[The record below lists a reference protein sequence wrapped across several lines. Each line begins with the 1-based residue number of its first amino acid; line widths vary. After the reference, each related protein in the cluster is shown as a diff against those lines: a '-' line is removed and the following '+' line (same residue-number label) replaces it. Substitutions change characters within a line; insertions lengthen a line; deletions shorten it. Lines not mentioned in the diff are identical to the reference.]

1 MNNAL
6 VKVLQ
11 ARLDYAF
18 QNTELAQ
25 AAVTH
30 RSAGGRN
37 NERLEFLGDAVL
49 GLVIA
54 EALYRQLGALAEGD
68 LSRLRASLVNRDTLA
83 ELGQE
88 LALGELLLL
97 GAGERKSGG
106 FRRKSILADAIEALL
121 GAVYLDGGFT
131 AARDLVL
138 HLFTGRLQSLPDPEQ
153 LKDAKTRLQEYLQ
166 GRGLA
171 IPVYDMLEV
180 RGKAHEQS
188 FVVRCEIAALDIVTQ
203 GTGRSRRLAE
213 QQAAEQGLLAARAKG
228 EAHG

>member
-1 MNNAL
+1 MSNTL
-6 VKVLQ
+6 VKALH

-18 QNTELAQ
+18 QNVELAQ
-25 AAVTH
+25 AAITH
-30 RSAGGRN
+30 RSAGGKN

-83 ELGQE
+83 ELGRE

-97 GAGERKSGG
+97 GPGERKSGG
-106 FRRKSILADAIEALL
+106 FRRKSILADAVEALL
-121 GAVYLDGGFT
+121 GAVYLDGGFS
-131 AARDLVL
+131 AARDMVL
-138 HLFTGRLQSLPDPEQ
+138 RLFAARLQNLPDPEK

-166 GRGLA
+166 GRGLVP
-171 IPVYDMLEV
+171 PVYDLVEV

-188 FVVRCEIAALDIVTQ
+188 FVVRCMIETLGIGTQ
-203 GTGRSRRLAE
+203 GIGRSRRLAE
-213 QQAAEQGLLAARAKG
+213 QQAAEQGLLAAQVKSKAND
-228 EAHG
+228 

>member
-1 MNNAL
+1 MSNDL
-6 VKVLQ
+6 VKVLE

-18 QNTELAQ
+18 QNTELAR

-54 EALYRQLGALAEGD
+54 DALYRQLGALAEGD

-88 LALGELLLL
+88 LVLGELLLL
-97 GAGERKSGG
+97 GPGERKSGG

-121 GAVYLDGGFT
+121 GAVYLDGGYD
-131 AARDLVL
+131 AARGLVL
-138 HLFTGRLQSLPDPEQ
+138 RLFAGRLQNLPDPEQ

-171 IPVYDMLEV
+171 LPVYEMLEV
-180 RGKAHEQS
+180 RGKAHEQL
-188 FVVRCEIAALDIVTQ
+188 FVVGCEIAALGITTQ
-203 GTGRSRRLAE
+203 GVGRSRRLAE
-213 QQAAEQGLLAARAKG
+213 QQAAEQGLQAAQAKG
-228 EAHG
+228 KAHD

>member
-1 MNNAL
+1 MSNTL
-6 VKVLQ
+6 VKALH

-18 QNTELAQ
+18 QNAELAQ
-25 AAVTH
+25 AAITH
-30 RSAGGRN
+30 RSAGGKN

-83 ELGQE
+83 ELGRE

-97 GAGERKSGG
+97 GPGERKSGG
-106 FRRKSILADAIEALL
+106 FRRKSILADAVEALL
-121 GAVYLDGGFT
+121 GAVYLDGGFS
-131 AARDLVL
+131 AARDMVL
-138 HLFTGRLQSLPDPEQ
+138 RLFAARLQNLPDPEK

-166 GRGLA
+166 GRGLVP
-171 IPVYDMLEV
+171 PVYDLVEV

-188 FVVRCEIAALDIVTQ
+188 FVVRCMIETLGIGTQ
-203 GTGRSRRLAE
+203 GIGRSRRLAE
-213 QQAAEQGLLAARAKG
+213 QQAAEQGLLAAQVKSKAND
-228 EAHG
+228 

>member
-1 MNNAL
+1 MNDGL
-6 VKVLQ
+6 VKVLH

-97 GAGERKSGG
+97 GPGERKSGG
-106 FRRKSILADAIEALL
+106 YRRKSILADAIEALL

-138 HLFTGRLQSLPDPEQ
+138 RLFAGRLLNLPDPEQ
-153 LKDAKTRLQEYLQ
+153 LKDGKTRLQEYLQ

-171 IPVYDMLEV
+171 LPVYNLLEA

-188 FVVRCEIAALDIVTQ
+188 FVVRCEIPTLGIETQ
-203 GTGRSRRLAE
+203 GIGRSRRLAE
-213 QQAAEQGLLAARAKG
+213 QEAAEQGLLAARASGKQ
-228 EAHG
+228 HG